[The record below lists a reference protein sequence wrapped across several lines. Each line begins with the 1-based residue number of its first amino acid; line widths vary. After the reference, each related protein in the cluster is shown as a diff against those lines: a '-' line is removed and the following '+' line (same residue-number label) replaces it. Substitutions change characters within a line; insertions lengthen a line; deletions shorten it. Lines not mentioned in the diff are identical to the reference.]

1 MTHRAALA
9 LALLLSPGLASAG
22 DRTRTPDM
30 LRGDVQ
36 LRYAGSLQFGR
47 LVDRTVATAG
57 RTEVARSTL
66 QRHGLTLGG
75 AFSPYHGIAVTLD
88 LLPISLHD
96 KRVYGSANDMR
107 LDPDAGLPTMVGGS
121 ELDADTLAASAAQ
134 RNHVGFGD
142 MRLGVRAV
150 AFAQEGVPGRQ
161 GPANLAFDVALR
173 IPTGGNHDNERD
185 NGTAGPG
192 LGGPGVSVG
201 LTASRDIAGV
211 EPYISL
217 AYTHNGPY
225 RQVLV
230 DSAGTPTSPPV
241 DPDEPNPD
249 PEGRWQLNRADTFGI
264 QFGTELLVK
273 RDEDRDTEARFDVGA
288 GLTYVGP
295 DEISVGRI
303 LPAPLDATIGHVA
316 VTGEH
321 LVANVDLGLRIRP
334 IRLIEVRVDIGG
346 TWTSPHTVERI
357 GEKSYSVETGADTFG
372 LRWGLAVRA
381 RIR

>member
-1 MTHRAALA
+1 VIRRAALG
-9 LALLLSPGLASAG
+9 LALLLLPSLATAG

-30 LRGDVQ
+30 LRGDVE
-36 LRYAGSLQFGR
+36 LRYAGSLQFVR
-47 LVDRTVATAG
+47 LVDRTVAAG
-57 RTEVARSTL
+57 VRTEVGRSTL

-75 AFSPYHGIAVTLD
+75 AFSPYHGIAITLD

-96 KRVYGSANDMR
+96 KRAYASANDMR

-121 ELDADTLAASAAQ
+121 ELDPDTLAASAAQ

-142 MRLGVRAV
+142 MRLGVRVV
-150 AFAQEGVPGRQ
+150 AFAQEGVPGREA
-161 GPANLAFDVALR
+161 PANLAFDVSLR
-173 IPTGGNHDNERD
+173 LPTGGNHDAVRD

-192 LGGPGVSVG
+192 VGGPGVSIG
-201 LTASRDIAGV
+201 LTASRNIAGV
-211 EPYISL
+211 EPWVSL

-225 RQVLV
+225 RQELV
-230 DSAGTPTSPPV
+230 DASGAPSTPPV
-241 DPDEPNPD
+241 DPDDPTPD
-249 PEGRWQLNRADTFGI
+249 AQGRWTLNRADSVALR
-264 QFGTELLVK
+264 FGTELLVN
-273 RDEDRDTEARFDVGA
+273 RNDEKDTEARFDVGA

-303 LPAPLDATIGHVA
+303 LPAPLDATIGHLA

-321 LVANVDLGLRIRP
+321 IVANVDLGLRIRP
-334 IRLIEVRVDIGG
+334 IRLIEVRVDVGG